1 MYLYTAFKLQGN
13 MLSEPRNWGLMAK
26 AVFTHCESWIVASS
40 NQKHALVIFLF
51 IVTKTL
57 VKYLSFMKETSFLP
71 TLAGKSS
78 DSTVSP
84 DLDNNGYGSQQSQ
97 NTLLCHF
104 SHGVVQCVLSV
115 SLHNSEIARKHM
127 LL

>member
-71 TLAGKSS
+71 TRAGKSS

-97 NTLLCHF
+97 NTLP
-104 SHGVVQCVLSV
+104 
-115 SLHNSEIARKHM
+115 
-127 LL
+127 